1 MYARLLLCCAI
12 SYADARYHIKMLRG
26 LTHCSASHGR
36 HLHARSSDSIYMTKK
51 RLGPNF
57 RGLLQIE
64 NAPGLTTLTNASVH
78 AMHLGLQPFNHA
90 LACLD
95 RGDCTILSDTCQ
107 GM

>member
-1 MYARLLLCCAI
+1 MPRAYISRAACTHTKAI
-12 SYADARYHIKMLRG
+12 TAI
-26 LTHCSASHGR
+26 GR
-36 HLHARSSDSIYMTKK
+36 HA
-51 RLGPNF
+51 
-57 RGLLQIE
+57 
-64 NAPGLTTLTNASVH
+64 LTTLTNASVH